1 MGLKTLLR
9 GKRVYFDA
17 NIFIY
22 LLEGNEIFE
31 PAVRQ
36 LRDLIADD
44 QITVIS
50 SDLIYTEVLAHPA
63 LSGDKVAIEHIIGFI
78 SNFEIHRVTQEI
90 AIHAGILRGETG
102 MKTPDA
108 LHVAAAAQ
116 NGADVF
122 LSNDRGIRTPKGVER
137 ILIKDHV

>member
-1 MGLKTLLR
+1 MGLKSLLR

-31 PAVRQ
+31 PAIRQ
-36 LRDLIADD
+36 LRDLITDD

-63 LSGDKVAIEHIIGFI
+63 LSGDQDAIEHIIGFI
-78 SNFEIHRVTQEI
+78 SNFEIHQVTQEI
-90 AIHAGILRGETG
+90 TIHAGILRGETG

-122 LSNDRGIRTPKGVER
+122 LSNDRGCLLYTSPSPR
-137 ILIKDHV
+137 DA